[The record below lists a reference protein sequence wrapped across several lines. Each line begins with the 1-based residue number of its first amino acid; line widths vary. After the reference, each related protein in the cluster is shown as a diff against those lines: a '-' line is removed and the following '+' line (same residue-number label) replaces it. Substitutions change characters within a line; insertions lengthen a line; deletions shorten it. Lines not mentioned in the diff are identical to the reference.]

1 MSKLNDELL
10 SDIDEGLLEEVSGLE
25 RLKDGAY
32 NIRKNGQGIE
42 RKVTE
47 NVNTKLFGA
56 EAEEVCATFST
67 SLLPIDERS
76 ISFV

>member
-32 NIRKNGQGIE
+32 NIRKNGQGM
-42 RKVTE
+42 
-47 NVNTKLFGA
+47 
-56 EAEEVCATFST
+56 
-67 SLLPIDERS
+67 
-76 ISFV
+76 